1 MAKLCLRYRSCCY
14 PPIHRSLW
22 HWQVSLRF
30 VNSRISVPDA
40 SFTRL
45 VLFQVTAS
53 QVYRGFEL
61 IPFVFLGIV
70 GGVFGHYF
78 IRLNIAYA
86 KFRASDLS
94 RGPIL
99 EVSVV
104 ALLTALVSYLVVYA
118 RLAKF
123 LRNHFRILSAVL
135 QNTYNGASRDA
146 IF

>member
-1 MAKLCLRYRSCCY
+1 MALNLCPVERSYLRSFPILSYGKASCAL
-14 PPIHRSLW
+14 SLLL
-22 HWQVSLRF
+22 LRCSMWTPM
-30 VNSRISVPDA
+30 VQEGMSHGLANYKAIVTNRLTSY
-40 SFTRL
+40 RL

-61 IPFVFLGIV
+61 IPFVFLGVI

-99 EVSVV
+99 EVAVV

-118 RLAKF
+118 RQAL
-123 LRNHFRILSAVL
+123 
-135 QNTYNGASRDA
+135 G
-146 IF
+146 